1 MILNN
6 IIQSQYFTIAI
17 RLQPFIT
24 DNAIHAH
31 ATYSIAIIR
40 SNRDG
45 EVGAAVE
52 HILPKGSH
60 RTMSIEGCNRYGI
73 LCHCESG
80 GQTTITADIAE
91 RIDIT
96 SGVEARPLYSIHLH
110 GLDDMAGSRGNDH
123 GQGLATS
130 HSGIGVGLEATAI
143 AYYVKGDL
151 LD

>member
-1 MILNN
+1 MIFNN
-6 IIQSQYFTIAI
+6 IIQSQYLTIAI

-31 ATYSIAIIR
+31 ATYGIAIIR

-52 HILPKGSH
+52 YILPEGGH
-60 RTMSIEGCNRYGI
+60 RAMSIEGCHRYGI

-110 GLDDMAGSRGNDH
+110 RLDDMAGSRGNGH
-123 GQGLATS
+123 G
-130 HSGIGVGLEATAI
+130 
-143 AYYVKGDL
+143 
-151 LD
+151 